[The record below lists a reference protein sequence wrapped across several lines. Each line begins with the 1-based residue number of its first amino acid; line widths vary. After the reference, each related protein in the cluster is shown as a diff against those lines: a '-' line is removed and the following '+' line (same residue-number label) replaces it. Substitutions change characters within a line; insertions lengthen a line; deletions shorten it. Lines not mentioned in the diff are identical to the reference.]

1 MDLGS
6 WLSVA
11 GAAGGWAAAFSVA
24 WINIRAFLNGT
35 LPTPREAKAMS
46 ETIAKQDKQ
55 IGDLTKQNHQVVYE
69 VLPAINSLLDAIRT
83 EAAKKP

>member
-46 ETIAKQDKQ
+46 ETI
-55 IGDLTKQNHQVVYE
+55 GDLTKQNHQVVYE